1 MSGCVVGVA
10 GILQAW
16 YDMWFIP
23 AGSQSHNKN
32 DTCVYTAV
40 LLTFA
45 ESHNKHTHSGAIMG
59 LKSVFP
65 VNYFHSTLSYHTLI
79 FVIFRGGQWS

>member
-1 MSGCVVGVA
+1 MPGWAGWPECLAVWLVRVA

-32 DTCVYTAV
+32 DTCVYTAT
-40 LLTFA
+40 LLTLA
-45 ESHNKHTHSGAIMG
+45 ESHNKHTHPGASDGSKMM
-59 LKSVFP
+59 
-65 VNYFHSTLSYHTLI
+65 
-79 FVIFRGGQWS
+79 

>member
-1 MSGCVVGVA
+1 MLAPVSGCVVGVA

-32 DTCVYTAV
+32 DTCVYTAT

-45 ESHNKHTHSGAIMG
+45 ESHNKNPGASIGSEM
-59 LKSVFP
+59 L
-65 VNYFHSTLSYHTLI
+65 LMLLLM
-79 FVIFRGGQWS
+79 